1 MKAEQFSE
9 ALGEINGA
17 YVEGAARYQS
27 KPKPQSVWWT
37 HLAAAACLALAVCAA
52 VALWKGRAPQTELPL
67 LPGEWGKDSIGG
79 MGYEGYMAF
88 DVSELVSA
96 NPWREDSGLAALPVY
111 KNPLTWNE
119 MHMAS
124 GTDFEAMR
132 ALALDIAAR
141 LGLDPDTLAV
151 TDDAPDEE
159 TKKAITEKIQSV
171 GDEVPEGYFDP
182 TAVRVEA
189 DGFSIEVDQ
198 SLTARID
205 FEPPVSLPE
214 GYRFSHNATCE
225 EMAAAAEYLKTAYAG
240 LMGFENPQVNI
251 SGGDYN
257 IYAERSF
264 SLSFFEGSGS
274 ETEQIVNYN
283 FNRTAFYPNDEGN
296 LFIARVYRPDLS
308 QKVGD
313 YPIISA
319 EKARELLLEG
329 HYITTVPYEMPG
341 AEYVKKVELIYRTGM
356 YEQYYMP
363 YYRFYVE
370 VPEGAPGGDTGLDDY
385 GAYYVPA
392 VDGAYLESMPT
403 WNGSFNG

>member
-1 MKAEQFSE
+1 
-9 ALGEINGA
+9 
-17 YVEGAARYQS
+17 
-27 KPKPQSVWWT
+27 
-37 HLAAAACLALAVCAA
+37 
-52 VALWKGRAPQTELPL
+52 
-67 LPGEWGKDSIGG
+67 
-79 MGYEGYMAF
+79 
-88 DVSELVSA
+88 
-96 NPWREDSGLAALPVY
+96 
-111 KNPLTWNE
+111 
-119 MHMAS
+119 
-124 GTDFEAMR
+124 
-132 ALALDIAAR
+132 
-141 LGLDPDTLAV
+141 
-151 TDDAPDEE
+151 
-159 TKKAITEKIQSV
+159 
-171 GDEVPEGYFDP
+171 
-182 TAVRVEA
+182 
-189 DGFSIEVDQ
+189 
-198 SLTARID
+198 
-205 FEPPVSLPE
+205 
-214 GYRFSHNATCE
+214 
-225 EMAAAAEYLKTAYAG
+225 MAAAAEYLKTAYAG

-370 VPEGAPGGDTGLDDY
+370 VPEGAPGGDTGLNDY